1 MPPETQL
8 VHGTAIAFGPKA
20 ILLRGKPGSGKSS
33 LALMLMETT
42 GNGLGQLPMTAELV
56 ADDQTLLTLKS
67 GKVLVQAPENLQGLL
82 EVRGIGIIP
91 VDFAAEAELALVV
104 DLVATAEITRLP
116 ESAEA
121 TTQLLGQ
128 MFPRVFLDAS
138 LPQTASRLRLAFLQ
152 LVRQS

>member
-1 MPPETQL
+1 
-8 VHGTAIAFGPKA
+8 
-20 ILLRGKPGSGKSS
+20 
-33 LALMLMETT
+33 MLMETT
-42 GNGLGQLPMTAELV
+42 GNGLGKMPMTAELV
-56 ADDQTLLTLKS
+56 ADDQTLLTLKA